1 MIWILWKSNGGKIK
15 GIDDRFLKNF
25 KLRRNRFENGEIMAQ
40 QIVTQNIVRV
50 FSKRVQ
56 RF

>member
-1 MIWILWKSNGGKIK
+1 MVWILWKRNGGKIK

-25 KLRRNRFENGEIMAQ
+25 KLRRNRFENGKIMPQ
-40 QIVTQNIVRV
+40 QIVTQNKVRA